1 MSLDWL
7 ARGAGVDGQTLRS
20 GVAEL
25 KNKACRVWRT
35 FGGWK
40 IKQETQHTEL
50 HTVTEF
56 LGRCLFDFF
65 V

>member
-25 KNKACRVWRT
+25 KNKAVA
-35 FGGWK
+35 FGGRLVGGK
-40 IKQETQHTEL
+40 SSRKHNT
-50 HTVTEF
+50 HTVTHSYRISRLIF
-56 LGRCLFDFF
+56 C
-65 V
+65 